1 MAKGQDTT
9 VKAQEA
15 PETPELTPEQAKV
28 VLAQNEALRGLLGAV
43 AKDLLALRDAI
54 GRAL

>member
-1 MAKGQDTT
+1 MAKGQDTP

-15 PETPELTPEQAKV
+15 PKTPELTPEQAKA